1 MQMLKAAWLSAMMG
15 MVAAGL
21 GGALPAGAM
30 EFDLQ
35 MFGHHVAVEST
46 DDGEVLKI
54 DEQELHRNN
63 YVHIER
69 VAVIDG
75 AEVVVG
81 TSADGGNACAST
93 PFVLT
98 WPTGDE
104 PKLEMFPQDCSGLT
118 SIEED
123 GKLIF
128 SSDPQPGRDGERWSW
143 DPAAGFKSL
152 GPVAFQSDPD
162 KGWDSLAVEPPDHPS
177 GLYDFGEIADQ
188 LDAILGTDAATF
200 KEIITGVGS
209 GEMREDGFYVG
220 SSCLPHS
227 CGVVEA
233 IIVAD
238 SNTQDLYLAW
248 KPENAKI
255 IVRPEVRDWP
265 PQAKAALRDWSATW
279 N

>member
-1 MQMLKAAWLSAMMG
+1 
-15 MVAAGL
+15 MVGLVAVGL
-21 GGALPAGAM
+21 GSGTPARAM

-69 VAVIDG
+69 VTVIDG
-75 AEVVVG
+75 TQAVVG

-98 WPTGDE
+98 WPTGVE
-104 PKLEMFPQDCSGLT
+104 PKLEMFPEDCAGLT
-118 SIEED
+118 SSEER

-128 SSDPQPGRDGERWSW
+128 SSAPQPGRDGARWSW
-143 DPAAGFKSL
+143 DPEAGFKSL

-188 LDAILGTDAATF
+188 LDAILDTDAATF

-209 GEMREDGFYVG
+209 GDMGEDGFYVG

-233 IIVAD
+233 IVVAD

-255 IVRPEVRDWP
+255 VVRPEVKDWP
-265 PQAKAALRDWSATW
+265 APAKAALRDWAATW